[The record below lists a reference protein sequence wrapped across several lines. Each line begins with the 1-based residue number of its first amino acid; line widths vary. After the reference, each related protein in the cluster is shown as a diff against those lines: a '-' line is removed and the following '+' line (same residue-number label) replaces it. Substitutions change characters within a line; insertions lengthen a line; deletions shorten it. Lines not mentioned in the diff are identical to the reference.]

1 MNGSIF
7 FRSLSPL
14 ARTLVVGTIAYAVL
28 VVLLRLSGKRAIA
41 KMNIFDFVVTV
52 ALGSTLANVITDAD
66 IDLAT
71 GITALVLLVGVQY
84 AISWSAS
91 HSARFE
97 KWINGRP
104 TLLLYRG
111 QFIYP
116 AMKANRV
123 TEEEVRSAIRMAGLV
138 SLESVYAVV
147 METDGV
153 FSVMRADQSTVS
165 PVMSDVTGFPEHLE
179 PSAAGAGPPPVF

>member
-104 TLLLYRG
+104 TLLLYRD
-111 QFIYP
+111 P
-116 AMKANRV
+116 
-123 TEEEVRSAIRMAGLV
+123 
-138 SLESVYAVV
+138 
-147 METDGV
+147 
-153 FSVMRADQSTVS
+153 
-165 PVMSDVTGFPEHLE
+165 
-179 PSAAGAGPPPVF
+179 AAGARTAILNIAGMGPFSSDRTILEYAERIWNVAPMR